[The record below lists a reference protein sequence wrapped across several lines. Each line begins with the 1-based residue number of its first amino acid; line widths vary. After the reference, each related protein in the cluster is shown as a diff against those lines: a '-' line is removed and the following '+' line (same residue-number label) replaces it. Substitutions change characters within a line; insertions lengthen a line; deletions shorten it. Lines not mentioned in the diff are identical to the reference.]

1 MKYMETL
8 EKDLSYF
15 TGFDSGVN
23 FVLMSITNNFENGAE
38 LVDMIKQVMDPELD
52 KLKEIRE

>member
-1 MKYMETL
+1 METL

>member
-1 MKYMETL
+1 MKYIETL

-23 FVLMSITNNFENGAE
+23 FVLMSIANNFENGTE
-38 LVDMIKQVMDPELD
+38 LVDMVKEAMDPELD
-52 KLKEIRE
+52 KLKEIR

>member
-23 FVLMSITNNFENGAE
+23 FVLMSITNHFENGTE
-38 LVDMIKQVMDPELD
+38 LVDMIKEIMDPELD

>member
-1 MKYMETL
+1 METL

-23 FVLMSITNNFENGAE
+23 FVLMSIANNFENGEE
-38 LVDMIKQVMDPELD
+38 LVEMIKQVMDPELD

>member
-1 MKYMETL
+1 METL

-23 FVLMSITNNFENGAE
+23 FVLMSIANNFENGTE
-38 LVDMIKQVMDPELD
+38 LVEMIKEVMDPELD
-52 KLKEIRE
+52 KLKEIRK

>member
-1 MKYMETL
+1 METL
-8 EKDLSYF
+8 DKNLSYF

-23 FVLMSITNNFENGAE
+23 FVLMSIVNNFENGTE
-38 LVDMIKQVMDPELD
+38 LVDMIKEVMDPELD

>member
-1 MKYMETL
+1 METL

-23 FVLMSITNNFENGAE
+23 FVLMSIANNFENGAE
-38 LVDMIKQVMDPELD
+38 LGEVIKEVMDPELD
-52 KLKEIRE
+52 KLKEIRK

>member
-1 MKYMETL
+1 METL

-23 FVLMSITNNFENGAE
+23 FVLMSIANNFENGVE
-38 LVDMIKQVMDPELD
+38 LVEMIKQVMDPELD

>member
-1 MKYMETL
+1 METL

-23 FVLMSITNNFENGAE
+23 FVLMSIVNNFENGTE
-38 LVDMIKQVMDPELD
+38 LVEMIKQVMDPELD
-52 KLKEIRE
+52 KLKEIR

>member
-1 MKYMETL
+1 METL

-23 FVLMSITNNFENGAE
+23 FVLMSIANNFENGTE
-38 LVDMIKQVMDPELD
+38 LVEMIKEAMDPELD
-52 KLKEIRE
+52 KLKEIRK